1 MSSSTVSAA
10 TGHAPPN
17 DSAAAMAIDT
27 HLAVLRIP
35 MKTPC
40 NRRPGRSRQPFSAEP
55 GKIAARQPLSLLL
68 RGVER
73 ITRSDRVDAWRDV
86 RTALD
91 LAPRNGLVHALA
103 SRLLFA
109 LGDFGQA
116 LATAQSAWD
125 LGVVSAGMVRYH
137 QAR

>member
-35 MKTPC
+35 MKAPC

-55 GKIAARQPLSLLL
+55 GKIAAR
-68 RGVER
+68 RGV
-73 ITRSDRVDAWRDV
+73 RSGDGRNDVDKRVGVVLTGSRPTARMLAARPVSMPSQPPSRSARAPVETVDR
-86 RTALD
+86 
-91 LAPRNGLVHALA
+91 LVH
-103 SRLLFA
+103 LFR
-109 LGDFGQA
+109 GGIFDG
-116 LATAQSAWD
+116 S
-125 LGVVSAGMVRYH
+125 
-137 QAR
+137 